1 MSVHVSLNLDGLNNM
16 LSGRSLRR
24 AKAVLAD
31 QAMQDMDQFVPL
43 KSKHLVKSA
52 HLDNNDNIVYSTP
65 YARAQFYGLIE
76 HKDKNGNLKISPVL
90 HYTQTEG
97 RQPTKRWDLKAKKLY
112 GDEWANKVKKSLL
125 EGK

>member
-1 MSVHVSLNLDGLNNM
+1 MSIHVSVDLSGLNSI
-16 LSGRSLRR
+16 LSGHSLRR
-24 AKAVLAD
+24 ARAVLAG

-43 KSKHLVKSA
+43 KGGDLAGSA
-52 HLDNNDNIVYSTP
+52 HQDGNGNIVYSTP
-65 YARAQFYGLIE
+65 YARAQFYGVI
-76 HKDKNGNLKISPVL
+76 HGYPVK

-97 RQPTKRWDLKAKKLY
+97 RHPTKRWDLKAAKLY

>member
-1 MSVHVSLNLDGLNNM
+1 MSAHVSVDLSGLNQM
-16 LSGRSLRR
+16 LSGPSLER
-24 AKAVLAD
+24 ARYVLAD
-31 QAMQDMDQFVPL
+31 QALSDMDKLVPL
-43 KSKHLVKSA
+43 KSKHLVKSG
-52 HLDNNDNIVYSTP
+52 HLDNNFNIVYDTP

-97 RQPTKRWDLKAKKLY
+97 RHPTKRWDLKAAKLY